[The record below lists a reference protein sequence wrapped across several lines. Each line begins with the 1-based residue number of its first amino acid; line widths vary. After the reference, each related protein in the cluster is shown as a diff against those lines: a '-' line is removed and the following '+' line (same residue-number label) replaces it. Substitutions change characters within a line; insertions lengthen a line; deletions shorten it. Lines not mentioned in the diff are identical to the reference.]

1 MKSAQ
6 YDIVV
11 IGSGPG
17 GGASAW
23 RLASYGIKVL
33 VLEAGPF
40 YRPSE
45 YLTDRSNWEQT
56 DFPDRSRHKSRYTF
70 APMQALDG
78 NEKLMSWSHIRG
90 RLNTTGY
97 RLPGK
102 YHHMRG
108 VGGSTL
114 IYSAEAH
121 RLHPEAMSMFSRF
134 GIGADWPIS
143 YEELEPYYCIA
154 EEVSGVAGPAGGSV
168 RFRSKPYS
176 LPPHRLSYGSTKIA
190 EGCEKLGLKL
200 EANPVAILSK
210 PYDGRPDCNYCANCF
225 RGCSR
230 TDKGSVDVT
239 FIRKAIDSG
248 HCTVLPDC
256 RVTRLESGASD
267 RVTAVHYVTGEGES
281 RRVTGKVVIAS
292 CGAIETPR
300 LLLVSKDRFAPDG
313 IGNETGQVGRNFME
327 TICSFSVGLHPEA
340 LDSYRGIPV
349 DAVCWDFN
357 APDSIPGI
365 AGGCCFSPSVAE
377 TRLIGPINY
386 ADRVFTGWG
395 KRHKKAMRNS
405 FGNVLAMLATG
416 ESLPNNKAF
425 IDLDQERDETGMPIA
440 RIHSYLEDMDKT
452 RIGFML
458 DKTREILEASG
469 VEEVFEQSSTYDL
482 FSSSLVFGTCRM
494 GKDPDKSVVDRYCR
508 SHRWRNLFI
517 MDASVFPSSGGG
529 EAPSLTIEALAIRM
543 SDHIRSFASRGEI

>member
-1 MKSAQ
+1 MKSSE

-23 RLASYGIKVL
+23 RLASYGIRVL

-40 YRPSE
+40 YRPSD

-56 DFPDRSRHKSRYTF
+56 DFPDRSKHKSRYTF

-78 NEKLMSWSHIRG
+78 REELMSWDQITG
-90 RLNTTGY
+90 RINTTGY
-97 RLPGK
+97 RMPGK
-102 YHHMRG
+102 YQHMRG

-121 RLHPEAMSMFSRF
+121 RLHPGAMSMFSRF
-134 GIGADWPIS
+134 GVGADWPIS
-143 YEELEPYYCIA
+143 YEELEPFYCIA
-154 EEVSGVAGPAGGSV
+154 EEVSGVAGPAGDSV
-168 RFRSKPYS
+168 RFRSRPYP
-176 LPPHRLSYGSTKIA
+176 LPPHRLSYGSTKIEA
-190 EGCEKLGLKL
+190 GCGKLGLKL

-225 RGCSR
+225 RGCTR

-239 FIRKAIDSG
+239 FISKAIDSG

-256 RVTRLESGASD
+256 RVTRLETAASD
-267 RVTAVHYVTGEGES
+267 KVTAVHYVMGGGEQ
-281 RRVTGKVVIAS
+281 RRVSGKVVIVS

-300 LLLVSKDRFAPDG
+300 LLLNSKDTFAPEG

-327 TICSFSVGLHPEA
+327 TVSCFVVGLYPEPIE
-340 LDSYRGIPV
+340 SYRGIPV
-349 DAVCWDFN
+349 DAVCWDFI

-365 AGGCCFSPSVAE
+365 PGGCCFSPTATE
-377 TRLIGPINY
+377 TRLIGPIGY
-386 ADRVFTGWG
+386 ADRVFKGWG
-395 KRHKKAMRNS
+395 RRHKQAMRKS
-405 FGNVLAMLATG
+405 FGNVLAILATG
-416 ESLPNNKAF
+416 ESLPNKNAF
-425 IDLDQERDETGMPIA
+425 IDLDQEEDETGMPVA
-440 RIHSYLEDMDKT
+440 RIHSYLEDMDKR
-452 RIGFML
+452 RIGFMIERS
-458 DKTREILEASG
+458 KEILAASG
-469 VEEVFEQSSTYDL
+469 IGEIFEQFSTYDI
-482 FSSSLVFGTCRM
+482 FNSSLVLGTCRM
-494 GKDPDKSVVDRYCR
+494 GKDPEKSVVDSYCR

-529 EAPSLTIEALAIRM
+529 MAPSLTIEALAIRM
-543 SDHIRSFASRGEI
+543 SDHIRSLATRGEI

>member
-1 MKSAQ
+1 MKSTE

-11 IGSGPG
+11 VGSGPG

-23 RLASYGIKVL
+23 RLASYGFKVL

-40 YRPSE
+40 YRPSD
-45 YLTDRSNWEQT
+45 YLTDRSNWEKT
-56 DFPDRSRHKSRYTF
+56 DFPDRSRHKSRYAF

-78 NEKLMSWSHIRG
+78 REELMSWNHITG
-90 RLNTTGY
+90 RLNTTGH

-121 RLHPEAMSMFSRF
+121 RLHPEATSLFSRF
-134 GIGADWPIS
+134 GVGADWPIS
-143 YEELEPYYCIA
+143 YEELEPFYCIA
-154 EEVSGVAGPAGGSV
+154 EEVSGVAGPTGVSA
-168 RFRSKPYS
+168 RFRSRPYP

-190 EGCEKLGLKL
+190 EGCRKLGLKL

-225 RGCSR
+225 RGCTR

-248 HCTVLPDC
+248 HCTVLTDC

-267 RVTAVHYVTGEGES
+267 NVAAVHYVTGDGES
-281 RRVTGKVVIAS
+281 RRVSGKVVIVS

-300 LLLVSKDRFAPDG
+300 LLLASGDRHAPEG
-313 IGNETGQVGRNFME
+313 IGNETGQVGRNFIE
-327 TICSFSVGLHPEA
+327 TVCSFVVGLYPEA
-340 LDSYRGIPV
+340 LESYRGIPV

-365 AGGCCFSPSVAE
+365 AGGCCLSPSVAE
-377 TRLIGPINY
+377 TRLLGPIQY
-386 ADRVFTGWG
+386 ADRVFGGWG
-395 KRHKKAMRNS
+395 KSHKRNMRKG

-416 ESLPNNKAF
+416 ESLPNRKAF
-425 IDLDQERDETGMPIA
+425 IDLAEEKDETGIPIA
-440 RIHSYLEDMDKT
+440 RIHPHLEDMDIT

-458 DKTREILEASG
+458 EKSREILEASG
-469 VEEVFEQSSTYDL
+469 VQEIFEQSSAYDV
-482 FSSSLVFGTCRM
+482 FNSSLVFGTCRM
-494 GKDPDKSVVDRYCR
+494 GKDPEKSVVDRYCR
-508 SHRWRNLFI
+508 SHRWRNLFV

-543 SDHIRSFASRGEI
+543 ADYIRSLASRGEP